1 MKILSKAKG
10 NHGLLE
16 LDSSLPQTVTSTV
29 YFDKAYFN
37 NVPFVDVDNVSVQ
50 LATLNSL
57 SVTTNTKEGVHI
69 ATLKWGLIEYEL
81 YAPMGGTTDLT
92 NYMTLNTAQTI
103 TGVKTFGTI
112 RASKIW
118 GAANNS
124 TFVDF
129 SNDEDTIIGASG
141 CIVLQDEVQLG
152 STYQYG
158 FRPDGAGTLL
168 SLTLTDALP
177 IASGGTGATTV
188 DSARTNLGLGSA
200 ATYAV
205 ASSVTPTGTGL
216 TTSKAVYDALGMY
229 YTTAQVDNLLGS
241 YVLSSSLGTAATKST
256 TTSVTSESSALVTS
270 GGVYSYAHSSDHP
283 AYSKAAYDFR
293 NGYLVKTSIEA
304 NKNIMFIYEIQG
316 FSYNNSNSL
325 DKKTFQVRGQA
336 YNYNTTDSI
345 LQKGAVSYGES
356 FGDVKIFNYNGYVH
370 LWFEQVANFQS
381 FFVKVFITTNGYAG
395 FNRVESIT
403 NSSIPTSG
411 VTRLV
416 SITPFQTMFTK
427 GDQTLTGNLT
437 VTGTVTQGSDFFR
450 KNILEDVLFTVEDI
464 AAAPLVK
471 FQWNDMPEDSSVHI
485 GSIAQ
490 YWQKILPEA
499 VHGEAGE
506 SLAMEYQTIALGS
519 SIITAREVVKLKEE
533 INALKKRV
541 KELDGSE

>member
-16 LDSSLPQTVTSTV
+16 LDSSSPQTVKGTV

-37 NVPFVDVDNVSVQ
+37 NVPFVNVDNVSVQ

-141 CIVLQDEVQLG
+141 CIVLRDEVQLG

-158 FRPDGAGTLL
+158 FQPNGAGTLL
-168 SLTLTDALP
+168 SLTLTNALP

-188 DSARTNLGLGSA
+188 EDARTNLG
-200 ATYAV
+200 
-205 ASSVTPTGTGL
+205 
-216 TTSKAVYDALGMY
+216 
-229 YTTAQVDNLLGS
+229 
-241 YVLSSSLGTAATKST
+241 LGTAATKST
-256 TTSVTSESSALVTS
+256 TTSVTSGSSALVTSGGVYSALSGYALTSSLGAAASKGVSDSTSASAISTGTNLVTERDVYYGLPKINNSNSYTRSTAIYAPTSGGTSGYYLKGNGTSSAPVWQDYSSIPTENSDTLITS

-293 NGYLVKTSIEA
+293 NGYLVKTSIAA

-316 FSYNNSNSL
+316 FSYSYFNSL
-325 DKKTFQVRGQA
+325 DKKTVQVRGQA

-345 LQKGAVSYGES
+345 LEKG
-356 FGDVKIFNYNGYVH
+356 
-370 LWFEQVANFQS
+370 
-381 FFVKVFITTNGYAG
+381 
-395 FNRVESIT
+395 
-403 NSSIPTSG
+403 
-411 VTRLV
+411 
-416 SITPFQTMFTK
+416 
-427 GDQTLTGNLT
+427 
-437 VTGTVTQGSDFFR
+437 
-450 KNILEDVLFTVEDI
+450 
-464 AAAPLVK
+464 
-471 FQWNDMPEDSSVHI
+471 
-485 GSIAQ
+485 
-490 YWQKILPEA
+490 
-499 VHGEAGE
+499 
-506 SLAMEYQTIALGS
+506 
-519 SIITAREVVKLKEE
+519 VV
-533 INALKKRV
+533 
-541 KELDGSE
+541 